1 MRTNLRQGAVEEVL
15 MVELAK
21 RGDDPAF
28 GQLWLCHHDG
38 VSIKEWRFSCPRW
51 NVA

>member
-1 MRTNLRQGAVEEVL
+1 

-38 VSIKEWRFSCPRW
+38 VSIK
-51 NVA
+51 